1 MPGGTGTRPVPGTVT
16 SGSPNRHA
24 AYSEAMLERTTRRAL
39 PVLNRAADVAP
50 AVQACCGACRTC
62 VTTNVVSVA
71 VAGAVGTVAM
81 LRRLFRRRRPT

>member
-1 MPGGTGTRPVPGTVT
+1 LQLDITHVPVHGYVGG
-16 SGSPNRHA
+16 NH

-62 VTTNVVSVA
+62 VTTNVASVA
-71 VAGAVGTVAM
+71 VAGAVGAVA
-81 LRRLFRRRRPT
+81 LVRRLFHRERVT

>member
-1 MPGGTGTRPVPGTVT
+1 
-16 SGSPNRHA
+16 
-24 AYSEAMLERTTRRAL
+24 MLERTTRRAL

-71 VAGAVGTVAM
+71 VAGALGTVAM
-81 LRRLFRRRRPT
+81 LRRLFRRQRAT